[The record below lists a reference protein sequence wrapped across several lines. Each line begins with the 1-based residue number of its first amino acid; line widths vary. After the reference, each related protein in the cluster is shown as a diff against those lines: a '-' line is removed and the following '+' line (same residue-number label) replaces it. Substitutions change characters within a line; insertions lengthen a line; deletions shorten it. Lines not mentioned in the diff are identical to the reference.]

1 MSASEMAHMLKQLGG
16 GSEEEGIRY
25 IFRTGG
31 VTGAGLTLLA
41 GVALYGG
48 YKLYRWGRMKVEAY
62 LQEHEY
68 IAAVEEKPQ
77 INQVQE
83 EC

>member
-1 MSASEMAHMLKQLGG
+1 MAHMLKQLGG
-16 GSEEEGIRY
+16 GSEEEGIYQVYRE
-25 IFRTGG
+25 GKL
-31 VTGAGLTLLA
+31 VGAGLTLLA
-41 GVALYGG
+41 VVAACGG
-48 YKLYRWGRMKVEAY
+48 YKLYQWGRMKVEAY

-77 INQVQE
+77 IDQAQE